1 MEFVLT
7 YLLMLVI
14 LNVSHGSKEV
24 GLIAGAAIGATV
36 MLEAMFAGPVSGAS
50 MNPARSIGPAVI
62 AQNLSSVWIYI
73 FAPIVGAIGAAIT
86 WQLMKEKH
94 N

>member
-1 MEFVLT
+1 
-7 YLLMLVI
+7 MLVI

-24 GLIAGAAIGATV
+24 GLIAGAAIGSTV

-73 FAPIVGAIGAAIT
+73 FAPIVGAICAAIT
-86 WQLMKEKH
+86 WQLMKEKY